1 MKGAASD
8 DLWSNPCKVVDI
20 DVYDEVT
27 AVNTNW
33 TAGEDDESR
42 TPGDTGHCILA
53 WYSKS
58 RSC

>member
-42 TPGDTGHCILA
+42 TPGDTGH
-53 WYSKS
+53 
-58 RSC
+58 